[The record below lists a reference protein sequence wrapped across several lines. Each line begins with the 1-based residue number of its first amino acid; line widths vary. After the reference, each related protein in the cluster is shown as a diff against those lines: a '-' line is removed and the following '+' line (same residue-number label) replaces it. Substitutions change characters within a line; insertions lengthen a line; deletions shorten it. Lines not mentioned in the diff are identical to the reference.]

1 MIPPALTGPAGRRLL
16 GAVGLAFLVSACAE
30 VVALIGP
37 VPGLSGPSDATGSP
51 PPPPSLAI
59 PAGAVRYRAFL
70 MQAWQY
76 HFAMAE
82 DPAIG
87 FGQVHQE
94 SHFDCA
100 VVSAGG
106 SLGCAQFM
114 PATAEWINGL
124 IPAAVRATCPAAS
137 GCPLDPKWALT
148 ALVEFDWRLW
158 SGNGWA
164 ATPRD
169 RWAFALA
176 GYNGG
181 GVVTGAERA
190 ACAGSRGCNPAR
202 YFDNVERFCGANG
215 RSAASCR
222 ENRQYPRVIL
232 EFWAPAYH
240 RWLQG

>member
-1 MIPPALTGPAGRRLL
+1 MILSVLTGRAGRRLL
-16 GAVGLAFLVSACAE
+16 GALGLAFLVSACAE
-30 VVALIGP
+30 VAALIGP
-37 VPGLSGPSDATGSP
+37 VPGLSGPSDATGAP

-100 VVSAGG
+100 AVSAGG

-148 ALVEFDWRLW
+148 AMVEFDWRLW
-158 SGNGWA
+158 SGNTWA

-215 RSAASCR
+215 RSGASCR

-232 EFWAPAYH
+232 ELWAPAYH

>member
-1 MIPPALTGPAGRRLL
+1 MIPSVLTGPAGRRLL

-30 VVALIGP
+30 VAALIGP
-37 VPGLSGPSDATGSP
+37 G
-51 PPPPSLAI
+51 
-59 PAGAVRYRAFL
+59 
-70 MQAWQY
+70 
-76 HFAMAE
+76 
-82 DPAIG
+82 
-87 FGQVHQE
+87 
-94 SHFDCA
+94 
-100 VVSAGG
+100 
-106 SLGCAQFM
+106 
-114 PATAEWINGL
+114 
-124 IPAAVRATCPAAS
+124 
-137 GCPLDPKWALT
+137 ALT
-148 ALVEFDWRLW
+148 ALVESDWRLW
-158 SGNGWA
+158 SGNAWA

-169 RWAFALA
+169 RWVFALA

-232 EFWAPAYH
+232 EFWTPAYH